1 MTIEEVHARLIS
13 LTPHID
19 RYRRFLTLAHVS
31 KEAPVPRKGRAA
43 SKAATEKIA
52 NNVKVNKASDST
64 FIVYGI
70 PSH

>member
-1 MTIEEVHARLIS
+1 MTIGLRK
-13 LTPHID
+13 
-19 RYRRFLTLAHVS
+19 RRFLTLAHVS

-52 NNVKVNKASDST
+52 NNVKVNKDSDST
-64 FIVYGI
+64 FIVYGF